1 MIVWPNVEFKPR
13 LFLQQ
18 GTTTGLSLQQGTTTG
33 LSLLQGPVVYTF
45 LQCCGSG
52 MIYSRS
58 GLNYKFSEFRIRIRI
73 WTRILLVPVIKHI
86 WNLFLKNPPC
96 KFNQEKNIPVPI
108 VGITNYLPFSIS
120 QYSPTPS
127 PEFTSVK

>member
-13 LFLQQ
+13 LFLQQGTTTGLFLQQGTTMGLSLQQ

-86 WNLFLKNPPC
+86 WNLFLKNPP
-96 KFNQEKNIPVPI
+96 
-108 VGITNYLPFSIS
+108 
-120 QYSPTPS
+120 
-127 PEFTSVK
+127 